1 MPPSRKARP
10 SDGDLVHL
18 RVVEIASTYG
28 AAFGGR
34 LLSETGVSVLRVE
47 TEAEP
52 ALNRMPPR
60 GPGGYSVPYLS
71 ANGKKARVR
80 VDTSAAEGRA
90 LVDRLIAASDAFLT
104 DRPELWDKRSAG
116 VSCRVHTFPD
126 DVQLRYELPSY
137 DVPIQAQS
145 GAISMTGRIG
155 GPPVPIGFPIGDI
168 APGVY
173 ASIGTLQGLLDG
185 GRQTIAV
192 HALDA
197 AVSLLSYLG
206 CSFIAAGE
214 EPGFI
219 GSGHPHIVPYGAFP
233 ASDGY
238 VIIAGFTQDFWRK
251 LCRMLDREDLTENP
265 RYRTFVDRRDNRDEL
280 NALLADLFRE
290 DTVEHWV
297 ARLDTADVPNA
308 PIYSMREALDSD
320 VVGERDMTVELDG
333 LRFLNSPII
342 DVDNPRGAA
351 SRPPL
356 MRDWRRA
363 LGALG
368 LAEDEIAELLRAG
381 TVRPLEPVGG

>member
-1 MPPSRKARP
+1 MPD
-10 SDGDLVHL
+10 SDLAHL
-18 RVVEIASTYG
+18 QIVEMATTYG

-34 LLSETGVSVLRVE
+34 LLAESGIPVLRIE
-47 TEAEP
+47 IDEDPPLQA
-52 ALNRMPPR
+52 MPPK
-60 GPGGYSVPYLS
+60 GPGGFSVPYLS
-71 ANGKKARVR
+71 ANAKKACVF
-80 VDTSAAEGRA
+80 VDESRTDGRL
-90 LVDRLIAASDAFLT
+90 LVDRLIEASNAFVT
-104 DRPELWDKRSAG
+104 DRPELSGRRSTG
-116 VSCRVHTFPD
+116 VTCRIHAFPD
-126 DVQLRYELPSY
+126 DVELRYELPSY
-137 DVPIQAQS
+137 DVPIQSQS

-173 ASIGTLQGLLDG
+173 AAIATLQGLVAG
-185 GRQTIAV
+185 GSQTVAI

-251 LCRMLDREDLTENP
+251 LCRMLDRDDLTQNP

-290 DTVEHWV
+290 DTVDNWV

-308 PIYSMREALDSD
+308 PIHSMRQALDQP
-320 VVGERDMTVELDG
+320 VVAERDMTIELDG
-333 LRFLNSPII
+333 MRMLNSPII
-342 DVDNPRGAA
+342 DVDQPHGAA

-363 LGALG
+363 LTQLG
-368 LAEDEIAELLRAG
+368 LDDDD
-381 TVRPLEPVGG
+381 VRDLESSETIRPYYPVAR

>member
-1 MPPSRKARP
+1 MPD
-10 SDGDLVHL
+10 SDLAYL
-18 RVVEIASTYG
+18 QIVEMTTTYG

-34 LLSETGVSVLRVE
+34 LLAESGIPVLRIE
-47 TEAEP
+47 TDENP
-52 ALNRMPPR
+52 PLQSMPPKAPS
-60 GPGGYSVPYLS
+60 GFSVPYLS
-71 ANGKKARVR
+71 ANAKKACVF
-80 VDTSAAEGRA
+80 VDDSTTDGRQ
-90 LVDRLIAASDAFLT
+90 LVDRLIEASNAFLT
-104 DRPELWDKRSAG
+104 DRPQLPSRRSAG
-116 VSCRVHTFPD
+116 VTCRVHALPD

-145 GAISMTGRIG
+145 GAMSMTGRIG

-173 ASIGTLQGLLDG
+173 AGIATLQGLVSG
-185 GRQTIAV
+185 GPQTVAI

-251 LCRMLDREDLTENP
+251 LCRMLDRDDLTQNP
-265 RYRTFVDRRDNRDEL
+265 KYRTFVDRRDNRDEL
-280 NALLADLFRE
+280 NALLGDLFRE
-290 DTVEHWV
+290 DTVENWV

-308 PIYSMREALDSD
+308 PIYSMRQALDQP
-320 VVGERDMTVELDG
+320 VVAERDMTIELDG
-333 LRFLNSPII
+333 MRMLNSPII
-342 DVDNPRGAA
+342 DVDQPHGAA

-363 LGALG
+363 LTQLG
-368 LAEDEIAELLRAG
+368 LDHDEIRDLEASETIRPYYPVAE
-381 TVRPLEPVGG
+381 